1 METTKKTTTPTEEQ
15 LEKFKKPQKNILA
28 SAQIKQHRD
37 TDVLSED
44 LFNEAILDKNGRSAQ
59 LVKNKWVLMFDEKQ
73 SFLKNLMS
81 QVNNSTTL
89 RSVLTSKTA
98 FTLGDGF
105 VAIEAET
112 TPILQSI
119 KKLIKKFTGDPKK
132 LTDLNDELLSVNP
145 AGETLEEVASKIVF
159 DFVAFGNAFIEIVK
173 TTEEGEN
180 VVYLYHTPP
189 YKVGIQ
195 KPNNRGFS
203 ENFGICQDW
212 QNLGTDEKN
221 IETLT
226 KYPEFTKGAVK
237 RSLIHLKQ
245 YAPGFDFFGLPEW
258 VAARLWANIE
268 YRIPKYNITKFKS
281 GFVPSAL
288 MQFFGA
294 MNEEEAEEL
303 IEGIDETFTDTG
315 KNSKI
320 FAQVLRDESYK
331 MNVEILEDKSEGNY
345 LELSKLSSQAIVT
358 ANRWTMS
365 LAGFATSGKL
375 GTNQQI
381 RDEIEYVTNTV
392 IKQIRRL
399 LLQKVVNPY
408 IKELNEAKGGKFKGM
423 RLDIANLTPVS
434 VASSLDPNKS
444 LLTNEKR
451 NLLGYDSLDE
461 ESEAKLATEQ
471 QNQ

>member
-1 METTKKTTTPTEEQ
+1 
-15 LEKFKKPQKNILA
+15 
-28 SAQIKQHRD
+28 
-37 TDVLSED
+37 
-44 LFNEAILDKNGRSAQ
+44 
-59 LVKNKWVLMFDEKQ
+59 
-73 SFLKNLMS
+73 
-81 QVNNSTTL
+81 
-89 RSVLTSKTA
+89 
-98 FTLGDGF
+98 
-105 VAIEAET
+105 
-112 TPILQSI
+112 
-119 KKLIKKFTGDPKK
+119 
-132 LTDLNDELLSVNP
+132 
-145 AGETLEEVASKIVF
+145 
-159 DFVAFGNAFIEIVK
+159 
-173 TTEEGEN
+173 
-180 VVYLYHTPP
+180 
-189 YKVGIQ
+189 
-195 KPNNRGFS
+195 
-203 ENFGICQDW
+203 
-212 QNLGTDEKN
+212 
-221 IETLT
+221 
-226 KYPEFTKGAVK
+226 
-237 RSLIHLKQ
+237 
-245 YAPGFDFFGLPEW
+245 
-258 VAARLWANIE
+258 
-268 YRIPKYNITKFKS
+268 
-281 GFVPSAL
+281 
-288 MQFFGA
+288 

-303 IEGIDETFTDTG
+303 IAGIDETFTDTG